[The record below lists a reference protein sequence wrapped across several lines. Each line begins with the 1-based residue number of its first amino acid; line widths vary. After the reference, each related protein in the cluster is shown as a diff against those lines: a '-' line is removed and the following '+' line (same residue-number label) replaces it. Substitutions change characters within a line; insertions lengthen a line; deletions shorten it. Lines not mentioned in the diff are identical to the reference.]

1 MTFELVVVIL
11 LILLNGVFA
20 MAEIAVISLRPSRLA
35 ARARAGEA
43 WARRALAL
51 VEKPERFLSTVQIG
65 ITLIGVFAGAYGGM
79 TLTEDVVEVFAAWNL
94 FGSARNDVAIAL
106 VVSAITFLSLVL
118 GELAPKRFALAHAES
133 IARVMAGPMHVLSI
147 VAAPVVWLLS
157 ASTRAVLWLMRVQP
171 AVRAAV
177 SEEEIRHLIGEGAAQ
192 GIIAREEQSLI
203 DNVFRFGDRG
213 VLEVMVPFRELDML
227 AADVSMPD
235 LQQILVER
243 PHAYYPVY
251 DGVRDNIMGLVS
263 ARDLAVQLLLSAP
276 DASASELLRAAVR
289 PARFIPESLHAH
301 DALLQLRTAHA
312 GALFIVDEY
321 GNIEGMITT
330 TTIVRALLGAS
341 ATDDDATMVQRAD
354 GSWLMD
360 GALPVRD
367 FLEVFP
373 GVIDAEALQH
383 DVVTVGGFVTA
394 RMHHIPTTGEVLD
407 EGRVRFEIVDMDGM
421 RVDKLLVS
429 FPSAVANDASDG

>member
-1 MTFELVVVIL
+1 MTYELIVVLL
-11 LILLNGVFA
+11 LILLNGLFA

-35 ARARAGEA
+35 ARARAGEG
-43 WARRALAL
+43 WARTALVL

-79 TLTEDVVEVFAAWNL
+79 TLTEDVVEFFARWDL
-94 FGSARNDVAIAL
+94 FGAARDDIAIVL
-106 VVSAITFLSLVL
+106 VVSSITYLSLVL
-118 GELAPKRFALAHAES
+118 GELAPKRLALAHAEA
-133 IARVMAGPMHVLSI
+133 IARVVAVPMQVLARA
-147 VAAPVVWLLS
+147 AAPIVWLLS
-157 ASTRAVLWLMRVQP
+157 ASTRVVLWMMRVPP

-227 AADVSMPD
+227 ATDLAMSD
-235 LQQILVER
+235 LQQMLVEH
-243 PHAYYPVY
+243 PHAYYPVF
-251 DGVRDNIMGLVS
+251 DGLRDNITGLVS
-263 ARDLAVQLLLSAP
+263 ARDLAVQLLVSAP
-276 DASASELLRAAVR
+276 GASAAELLRAAMR

-341 ATDDDATMVQRAD
+341 ETDEDATMVQRAD
-354 GSWLMD
+354 GSWLID

-373 GVIDAEALQH
+373 GVIEAEALQH

-394 RMHHIPTTGEVLD
+394 RLHHIPTTGEILD

-421 RVDKLLVS
+421 RVDKLLVT
-429 FPSAVANDASDG
+429 FAAAGADLSDG

>member
-1 MTFELVVVIL
+1 MAYELIIVFL
-11 LILLNGVFA
+11 LILLNGMFA

-43 WARRALAL
+43 WARTALVL

-79 TLTEDVVEVFAAWNL
+79 TLTEDVVEFFAAWDL
-94 FGSARNDVAIAL
+94 FGTARDDIAIVL
-106 VVSAITFLSLVL
+106 VVSSITYLSLVL
-118 GELAPKRFALAHAES
+118 GELAPKRLALAHAEA
-133 IARVMAGPMHVLSI
+133 IARVVAVPMHLLARA
-147 VAAPVVWLLS
+147 AAPIVWLLS
-157 ASTRAVLWLMRVQP
+157 ASTRVVLWLMRVPP

-227 AADVSMPD
+227 AADLAMPD
-235 LQQILVER
+235 LQQMLVER

-251 DGVRDNIMGLVS
+251 DGAPDNITGLVS
-263 ARDLAVQLLLSAP
+263 ARDLAVQLLVSAP
-276 DASASELLRAAVR
+276 GTSAAELLRAAMQ

-330 TTIVRALLGAS
+330 TTIVRALLGAV
-341 ATDDDATMVQRAD
+341 ATDEDATMVQRAD
-354 GSWLMD
+354 GSWLVD

-367 FLEVFP
+367 FLEMFP
-373 GVIDAEALQH
+373 GVIGAEALQH

-394 RMHHIPTTGEVLD
+394 RLHHIPTTGELLD

-421 RVDKLLVS
+421 RVDKLLVT
-429 FPSAVANDASDG
+429 FGAAGANLSDG